1 MSESQSPAINGAS
14 AADKTPTPATENH
27 AEGYGTAALV
37 TTGIVSALVAF
48 SASVLFQHYFQKLP
62 EVTMPIAVVDMVQ
75 IGAEITKA
83 AATGGDTQTSLAAS
97 GERIAQLKAAGYI
110 VLDARNVITAPDQYI
125 VPTTAFVP
133 NASNTP
139 NPFAGYAPGAQTT
152 LPKEASDNKPS
163 FQFPGH

>member
-1 MSESQSPAINGAS
+1 MSESQSPAVNA
-14 AADKTPTPATENH
+14 AHVADKEPAPNTERPTES
-27 AEGYGTAALV
+27 YGTAALV

-48 SASVLFQHYFQKLP
+48 AGSVLFQHYFQKPP

-83 AATGGDTQTSLAAS
+83 AAAGGDTQAAFASS

-139 NPFAGYAPGAQTT
+139 NPFAGYAPGAQIT

-163 FQFPGH
+163 FRFPGQ